1 MKGRMKRLIGVIL
14 LFVMLVGITA
24 TAMALNVTDHDLYDW
39 FEYYR
44 DGTWNDLNT
53 IMYLDTIGGEIGYC
67 VEHEAKPPRESIDYT
82 PFDPATMFTGTTM
95 TGIQAILNH
104 GYPAF
109 NGGLSD
115 DDAFYA
121 TANAIRFWIKE
132 SCGQG
137 YDFMLLNNN
146 RIRVKSGGESVWNWC
161 MELLNYARN
170 QDTGGNAY
178 MYLSTLAPKWSLVNG
193 QLVTTISVSS
203 TYGYSVTPNDSSVTI
218 SGYTGGRSDTLTIT
232 APTSLIGSE
241 VSLYF
246 TATVGS
252 VSTVDLGW
260 YEPSDSTRQ
269 KLVFIEMI
277 TGTTGMSQIIGIA
290 GSFYDLTV
298 NKTDA
303 VTGSAL
309 DGATFQLTQNGS
321 AVGLLQTAEGQYTS
335 GGTVTQF
342 TTSGG
347 TAVLSNLP
355 AGNYELVE
363 LSAPTAYVA
372 AAAKSISLTSD
383 SSTTIANAPT
393 ELTITKTNA
402 LTDEIMSGVAFT
414 LFGDGG
420 NPVCVSQTADG
431 QYRCDSG
438 GSTTFLTGG
447 DGKVTISYLPIG
459 SYTLREAAI
468 DGFVTHSDLSVSF
481 TGSNAV
487 SIRNQPTVLT
497 VTKTD
502 SVTGESL
509 DGGIFQIKD
518 ENGDAVLL
526 SDLNDGVYCKDDT
539 GGSTFTTND
548 GEATIYG
555 LPAGQYTVN
564 EVQAPQ
570 GYTKSADRMVTVS
583 DSSSPSSPATVSIS
597 DSPLALRFTK
607 TDVLTGDPVDGASF
621 SLYSGETLVKLRMI
635 SDGVYTP
642 DDNGSTTFTTTG
654 GSALIAPLAVGTY
667 TISEE
672 QAADGY
678 APAADVSGTVT
689 EDHSSENPL
698 VVTMADAP
706 LALTIQKLDSVT
718 GQPVGGAIFQ
728 LFDNCGNT
736 VSVSPIAG
744 RGGWYRVDENG
755 SADFATLD
763 GSATI
768 VCLPQG
774 AYELQE
780 VSAASGYALK
790 AGTTTAVVG
799 SYNTYT
805 SPATVTVENKP
816 LAVLLEKVDALDKS
830 PLANVSFKI
839 TDANGDCLHF
849 TLQEDGTYYV
859 TDIGEDCF
867 QTDAGG
873 KANVLYIPVGTYTLE
888 EQQHPGF
895 APTGSQEFTVTSEN
909 TVDYPSQIGVENWPL
924 YLKVTKADK
933 LSGNA
938 LENVGFKLLD
948 NSGSALHF
956 TLQEDGRYKVTA
968 TGSDIF
974 KTDENGEALISHI
987 PAGTY
992 QLVEQAHDGYG
1003 IHDPVAVTIG
1013 STSAEENPAT
1023 VSIENCPTE
1032 IVLTKIDAD
1041 TGAAI
1046 AGVEFTLMDSD
1057 GETVS
1062 LAYMQDGTYRP
1073 VSAVTD
1079 DESVEQYIDCLIADS
1094 SGQIR
1099 IQYLP
1104 QGSYTLDEQQLFGY
1118 APLARIAF
1126 EITSAHSTESPL
1138 TLTVE
1143 NIPASLV
1150 ISKTNAV
1157 TQAALPG
1164 TRFQLLDE
1172 DGVIISLVLEEDGTY
1187 RPAGDVENSVDELS
1201 IAEDGTATVRYITGK
1216 VTVHESYALPGF
1228 AYAKDQLVEIGMT
1241 AIAATGG
1248 DPSLA
1253 IANMEIEDLPL
1264 TLKISKIHAKT
1275 LKPLSGAA
1283 FQIMPDS
1290 AGTPFTFVLLDGVYW
1305 YSEAGTITTITM
1317 DSNAQAYVCGLPA
1330 GKYHLV
1336 ESVTPSGFFP
1346 APAQD
1351 FTLQL
1356 ADTADDP
1363 LELVVTN
1370 TPEVK
1375 LGLDSDKW
1383 DDVLLIGG
1391 GIMLATGTVAFVL
1404 IRRKKRKSVG

>member
-1 MKGRMKRLIGVIL
+1 MNGKMKRLLGVIL
-14 LFVMLVGITA
+14 LFVMLGSFAA

-44 DGTWNDLNT
+44 DGAWHDLNT
-53 IMYLDTIGGEIGYC
+53 IMYLDTLGGDIGYC
-67 VEHEAKPPRESIDYT
+67 VEHEAKPPRESTDYT

-95 TGIQAILNH
+95 TGIQSILNH
-104 GYPAF
+104 GFPAF
-109 NGGLSD
+109 YGGLSD

-137 YDFMLLNNN
+137 YDFMLLSNNC
-146 RIRVKSGGESVWNWC
+146 IRVKSGGESVWNWC
-161 MELLNYARN
+161 MELLNYART
-170 QDTGGNAY
+170 QDVGSNATVH
-178 MYLSTLAPKWSLVNG
+178 LSTLSPKWSLVNG
-193 QLVTTISVSS
+193 QLVTTIGVSS

-246 TATVGS
+246 TATVGN

-277 TGTTGMSQIIGIA
+277 TGTTGMSQIIGIT

-303 VTGSAL
+303 VTGNAL

-321 AVGLLQTAEGQYTS
+321 AVGLVQTAEGQYVS
-335 GGTVTQF
+335 GGTITQF

-355 AGNYELVE
+355 AGNYKLVE
-363 LSAPTAYVA
+363 LSAPAGYL
-372 AAAKSISLTSD
+372 KSAEKTIALTSD
-383 SSTTIANAPT
+383 SDVTIANLPAK
-393 ELTITKTNA
+393 LTLTKTNA
-402 LTDEIMSGVAFT
+402 LTNAAMGGVVFT
-414 LFGDGG
+414 LFDGEG
-420 NPVCVSQTADG
+420 NPVSVSQIAAG
-431 QYRCDSG
+431 QYRYDSG
-438 GSTTFLTGG
+438 GGTTFLTGS
-447 DGKVTISYLPIG
+447 DGEVAVSYLPIG
-459 SYTLREAAI
+459 SYTLREAAL
-468 DGFVTHSDLSVSF
+468 DGFVTQSDLAVSF
-481 TGSNAV
+481 TGYNAV

-509 DGGIFQIKD
+509 DGGIFQIKN
-518 ENGDAVLL
+518 ENGDVILL
-526 SDLNDGVYCKDDT
+526 TDVSDGVYYKDDA
-539 GGSTFTTND
+539 GGSTFTTS
-548 GEATIYG
+548 GGKATIYG
-555 LPAGQYTVN
+555 LPAGQYTVT
-564 EVQAPQ
+564 EIQAPQ
-570 GYTKSADRMVTVS
+570 GYTRSEDRTGTVFN
-583 DSSSPSSPATVSIS
+583 SSSPSAPAAVAIS

-607 TDVLTGDPVDGASF
+607 TDALTGDPVDGASF
-621 SLYSGETLVKLRMI
+621 SLYSGETLVNLRMI
-635 SDGVYTP
+635 SEGVYTP
-642 DDNGSTTFTTTG
+642 DDNGSVTFTTAG

-667 TISEE
+667 IVSEE
-672 QAADGY
+672 LAADGY

-689 EDHSSENPL
+689 EDHSSEKPL
-698 VVTMADAP
+698 IVTMADAP
-706 LALTIQKLDSVT
+706 LALTIRKLDSVT
-718 GQPVGGAIFQ
+718 GHPVDGATFQ
-728 LFDNCGNT
+728 LFDSRGNA

-744 RGGWYRVDENG
+744 RSGWYCVDENG
-755 SADFATLD
+755 SADFAVS
-763 GSATI
+763 GGNSTI

-780 VSAASGYALK
+780 VSAASGYAL
-790 AGTTTAVVG
+790 ATGTTTAVVG

-830 PLANVSFKI
+830 PLANVMFRI

-859 TDIGEDCF
+859 TDTGEDCF
-867 QTDAGG
+867 QTDSVG
-873 KANVLYIPVGTYTLE
+873 KVSILYIPVGTYTLE

-895 APTGSQEFTVTSEN
+895 APTGSQEFIVTSEN
-909 TVDYPSQIGVENWPL
+909 TVDYPSRIAVENWPL

-933 LSGNA
+933 LSGEA
-938 LENVGFKLLD
+938 LENVEFKLLD
-948 NSGSALHF
+948 SSGSALHF
-956 TLQEDGRYKVTA
+956 SVQEDGRYKVTT
-968 TGSDIF
+968 TGSNTF
-974 KTDENGEALISHI
+974 QTDENGEALISHI
-987 PAGTY
+987 PVGTY
-992 QLVEQAHDGYG
+992 QLVEQPYDGYG
-1003 IHDPVAVTIG
+1003 AHDQTTVTI
-1013 STSAEENPAT
+1013 SNTNTEESPAA

-1032 IVLTKIDAD
+1032 MVLTKVDAG
-1041 TGAAI
+1041 TGTAI
-1046 AGVEFTLMDSD
+1046 TGVEFTLVDSG

-1062 LAYMQDGTYRP
+1062 LAYLQDGTYRP
-1073 VSAVTD
+1073 ASAVTD
-1079 DESVEQYIDCLIADS
+1079 TESVELYTDRLVTDS

-1099 IQYLP
+1099 VQYLP
-1104 QGSYTLDEQQLFGY
+1104 QGTYTLDEQQVFGY
-1118 APLARIAF
+1118 APLAGITF
-1126 EITSAHSTESPL
+1126 EITSAHSAESPL
-1138 TLTVE
+1138 TMMVE
-1143 NIPASLV
+1143 NVTASLV
-1150 ISKTNAV
+1150 ISKTNTV

-1172 DGVIISLVLEEDGTY
+1172 NGAMIGLVLEEDGTY
-1187 RPAGDVENSVDELS
+1187 RPAGDAENAVNELT
-1201 IAEDGTATVRYITGK
+1201 IGEDGTATVRYITGR
-1216 VTVHESYALPGF
+1216 VTIHESYALPGF
-1228 AYAKDQLVEIGMT
+1228 AYAEDQVVEIGMAVT
-1241 AIAATGG
+1241 DG

-1253 IANMEIEDLPL
+1253 VTNVEIEDLPL

-1275 LKPLSGAA
+1275 LKPLNGAA
-1283 FQIMPDS
+1283 FQIVPDS
-1290 AGTPFTFVLLDGVYW
+1290 AETPVTFVLVDGVYW
-1305 YSEAGTITTITM
+1305 YSGAGTITTITM

-1330 GKYHLV
+1330 GKYCLV

-1356 ADTADDP
+1356 TDTANDP

-1391 GIMLATGTVAFVL
+1391 GILLASGAAAFVL
-1404 IRRKKRKSVG
+1404 IRRKKRKSVR